1 MRDLRLL
8 AFDAIRDLTR
18 DERDAARD
26 VELRCPSSDQAADA
40 YINRVALVW
49 RREDSA
55 RMRVRVIGDVVG
67 AAYRELHGENMSL
80 VCVAG

>member
-26 VELRCPSSDQAADA
+26 VELRRPSSDQAADA

-49 RREDSA
+49 MREDSA
-55 RMRVRVIGDVVG
+55 RMRVRVIVDVVG
-67 AAYRELHGENMSL
+67 AAYREVHGKSMSL